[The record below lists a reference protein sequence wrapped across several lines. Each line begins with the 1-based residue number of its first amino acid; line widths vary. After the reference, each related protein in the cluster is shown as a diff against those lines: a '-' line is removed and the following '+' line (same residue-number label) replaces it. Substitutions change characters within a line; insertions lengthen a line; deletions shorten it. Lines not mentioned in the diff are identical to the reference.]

1 MSGRLDGQVVILTG
15 AARGLGRATV
25 LRLAAEGAEVVLA
38 DVQPEVEE
46 TWGEI
51 QRQFPKNRGFPA
63 IVDVTVSKD
72 VDRMVSQVVERFGR
86 LDLIVNN
93 AGVNQSMMPVAET
106 PNEIFDQ
113 IMDVNLRGVFYGCRA
128 AARVMREQRSGCIIN
143 IGSWYGKQGFANFG
157 LYCASKAAVI
167 RFTECLALEL
177 APYGVRVNSICPGNM
192 ATEMH
197 WQALRDE
204 AKLRGIAFEEM
215 DLSVKESIPLGRQG
229 SPDEYADAVVFLASA
244 EASYI
249 TGEALNLN
257 GGTLFH

>member
-1 MSGRLDGQVVILTG
+1 MTGRLKGQVAILTG

-38 DVQPEVEE
+38 DIQPEVEE
-46 TWGEI
+46 AWAEV
-51 QRQFPKNRGFPA
+51 QQQFPKNRGFA
-63 IVDVTVSKD
+63 TIVDVTVSQD
-72 VDRMVSQVVERFGR
+72 VDRMVNQVIEQFGR

-93 AGVNQSMMPVAET
+93 AGVNQSMMPVAQT
-106 PNEIFDQ
+106 PDEIFDH
-113 IMDVNLRGVFYGCRA
+113 IIDVNLRGVFYGCRA

-167 RFTECLALEL
+167 RLTECLALEL
-177 APYGVRVNSICPGNM
+177 APYGVRVNSVCPGNM

-204 AKLRGIAFEEM
+204 AKLRGISFEDM
-215 DLSVKESIPLGRQG
+215 DRSVNESIPLGRQG
-229 SPDEYADAVVFLASA
+229 SPEEYADAVVFLASV